1 MKEEIIFKITKSIID
16 NIIDSFKKEFKEET
30 NEEKLNN
37 VLCIIINTLCSFVSL
52 TMPEDGVPEFLDN
65 IKKKLK
71 EYYDLK
77 IKDNK

>member
-1 MKEEIIFKITKSIID
+1 MSNEKCTIFLLHS
-16 NIIDSFKKEFKEET
+16 
-30 NEEKLNN
+30 NN